1 MQLQH
6 NLHQFTKAGIAVF
19 AISYDSVEAQAAFAG
34 EFGITY
40 SLLSDADHQA
50 IEATG
55 ILNTL
60 SVPEAEV
67 DVTKVAP
74 FPVAAV
80 EEGLQESTYGI
91 PYPGTFLLDPAGRVT
106 ARFFEAA
113 YQERSTVSSI
123 AVRLGDAI
131 AGTADRAATR
141 VTTDHLEALAW
152 ATDDVVAPGNR
163 LSFVV
168 DVTPKTDMH
177 VYAPGDHSYR
187 VIRLRLTAPD
197 FLRSHEVSYPA
208 SQTYRFEPLDE
219 TVPVYE
225 QPFRL
230 VQDVTIPMRR
240 DVDALASEPDATLR
254 VEGVLEYQA
263 CDHEVCYLP
272 AEAPLSW
279 ELDWRPLVRD

>member
-1 MQLQH
+1 MELQSRYQ
-6 NLHQFTKAGIAVF
+6 NLGDDGLGVAVVTYDPVSTLAGF
-19 AISYDSVEAQAAFAG
+19 ADAR
-34 EFGITY
+34 GIEIP
-40 SLLSDADHQA
+40 LLSD
-50 IEATG
+50 EGSAT
-55 ILNTL
+55 IRAYDLLNHEMDPARA
-60 SVPEAEV
+60 PEDRREMMRR
-67 DVTKVAP
+67 
-74 FPVAAV
+74 
-80 EEGLQESTYGI
+80 LYGI

-131 AGTADRAATR
+131 AGAADRAATR
-141 VTTDHLEALAW
+141 VTTDHIEALAW
-152 ATDDVVAPGNR
+152 ATDEVVAPGNR

-240 DVDALASEPDATLR
+240 DVDALASEPNATLR

-279 ELDWRPLVRD
+279 ELDWRPLVRN